1 MQSTFQK
8 AVVLT
13 LMIGMVTTLILPN
26 RTTVSTLGAV
36 ERLGTGTLSTAMG
49 TSSGSV
55 G

>member
-8 AVVLT
+8 AVVFT
-13 LMIGMVTTLILPN
+13 LLIGMVTTLILPG
-26 RTTVSTLGAV
+26 RQTVGALGAA
-36 ERLGTGTLSTAMG
+36 ERLTTGTLSTAMG